1 MSRLRSIG
9 PRALLLV
16 AIVVTL
22 AGCAG
27 PALPT
32 DQLLVT
38 DDPKL
43 AGTIVRDKVLW
54 QYRLG
59 LAAFRAGNDEEAKQ
73 RFDDAILTM
82 GGILADRED
91 AKRARSLWSGEERK
105 TFIGEP
111 YERVMAY
118 YYRAILYWRD
128 GEPDNAR
135 ACFRSAQ
142 LIDSVAEEGDYRADY
157 VLLDYLDGLA
167 SAKLAADGSDAFAR
181 AEKSAKSKLPPYDAQ
196 ANVLVFA
203 EWGAGPVKWADG
215 AYGEK
220 LRIMDPG
227 SSKSVRARLR
237 IDDRTI
243 ALAPW
248 DDLYFQATT
257 RGGRVMDYILGNKA
271 VFKGTADTIGDL
283 SLIGAAIAHSEA
295 QRKRYEGES
304 GRGSDQTALAL
315 AAIGAFGKV
324 LSAATVARADVR
336 SWDNLP
342 RYLGFTALRLP
353 AGDHPARIE
362 YLDADGRILST
373 LTREVTIHVPTDSGR
388 DTVVFLSELAKNP
401 AGR

>member
-1 MSRLRSIG
+1 MSRLRFIW

-16 AIVVTL
+16 AALVSL
-22 AGCAG
+22 AGCVG

-38 DDPKL
+38 NDPKL
-43 AGTIVRDKVLW
+43 AGTVVRDKVLW

-59 LAAFRAGNDEEAKQ
+59 LAALRAGEYDEAKQ

-135 ACFRSAQ
+135 ACFRSGQ
-142 LIDSVAEEGDYRADY
+142 LLDSVAEEGDYRADY

-181 AEKSAKSKLPPYDAQ
+181 AEKSAKHKLPAYEKND
-196 ANVLVFA
+196 NVLVFA
-203 EWGAGPVKWADG
+203 EWGRGPLKFADG
-215 AYGEK
+215 EYGEK
-220 LRIMDPG
+220 LRFGEPQ
-227 SSKSVRARLR
+227 SAAASARLLV
-237 IDDRTI
+237 DGRTA

-271 VFKGTADTIGDL
+271 VFKGTADTVGDL

-295 QRKRYEGES
+295 ERKRAEGES

-315 AAIGAFGKV
+315 AAIGAFGKI

-336 SWDNLP
+336 AWDNLP
-342 RYLGFTALRLP
+342 RYLGFTALRLR
-353 AGDHPARIE
+353 AGDHAAKIE
-362 YLDADGRILST
+362 YLDADGRVLEAH
-373 LTREVTIHVPTDSGR
+373 TREFTIHVPAEGDR

-401 AGR
+401 AGG

>member
-1 MSRLRSIG
+1 MSRFRSIG
-9 PRALLLV
+9 PRAILLV
-16 AIVVTL
+16 AALVTL
-22 AGCAG
+22 AGCVG
-27 PALPT
+27 PTLPS

-38 DDPKL
+38 NDPKL
-43 AGTIVRDKVLW
+43 AGTVVRDKVLW

-59 LAAFRAGNDEEAKQ
+59 LSALRAGRHDEAKE

-142 LIDSVAEEGDYRADY
+142 LLDSVAEEGDYRADY

-181 AEKSAKSKLPPYDAQ
+181 AEKSAKNKLPPYDPH
-196 ANVLVFA
+196 ANVLIFA
-203 EWGAGPVKWADG
+203 EWGRGPLKFGDG

-220 LRIMDPG
+220 LRFSEPQ
-227 SSKSVRARLR
+227 SAAASARLV
-237 IDDRTI
+237 INGRTI
-243 ALAPW
+243 DLAPW

-271 VFKGTADTIGDL
+271 VFKGASDTIGDV
-283 SLIGAAIAHSEA
+283 SLIGAVIAHNEA
-295 QRKRYEGES
+295 ERKRAQGES

-315 AAIGAFGKV
+315 AAIGAFGKI
-324 LSAATVARADVR
+324 LSAATVAQADIRA
-336 SWDNLP
+336 WDNLP
-342 RYLGFTALRLP
+342 RYLGFTALKLRP
-353 AGDHPARIE
+353 GDYAAKIE
-362 YLDADGRILST
+362 YLDADGRVVSAH
-373 LTREVTIHVPTDSGR
+373 TREFTLHVPADTDR
-388 DTVVFLSELAKNP
+388 DAVVFLSELAKNP
-401 AGR
+401 AGG

>member
-1 MSRLRSIG
+1 MSRHRSIG
-9 PRALLLV
+9 PRAFLLV
-16 AIVVTL
+16 AILVTL
-22 AGCAG
+22 TGCVG
-27 PALPT
+27 PTLPS

-43 AGTIVRDKVLW
+43 AGTVVRDKVLW

-59 LAAFRAGNDEEAKQ
+59 LAALRAGRDDEAKQ

-82 GGILADRED
+82 GGILADRAD

-135 ACFRSAQ
+135 ACFRSGQ
-142 LIDSVAEEGDYRADY
+142 LLDSVAEEGEYRADF

-167 SAKLAADGSDAFAR
+167 SAKLAADGSDALAR
-181 AEKSAKSKLPPYDAQ
+181 AEKSAKNKLPPYDPQ

-203 EWGAGPVKWADG
+203 EWGRGPLKFADG

-220 LRIMDPG
+220 LRFSEPQ
-227 SSKSVRARLR
+227 SAAASARL
-237 IDDRTI
+237 IVDGRTI

-271 VFKGTADTIGDL
+271 VFKGASDTIGDM

-295 QRKRYEGES
+295 ERKRAQGES

-315 AAIGAFGKV
+315 AAIGAFGKI
-324 LSAATVARADVR
+324 LSAATVAQADLRA
-336 SWDNLP
+336 WDNLP
-342 RYLGFTALRLP
+342 RYLGFTALKLRP
-353 AGDHPARIE
+353 GDHAAKIE
-362 YLDADGRILST
+362 YLDSDGRVVAAH
-373 LTREVTIHVPTDSGR
+373 TREFTLHVPPASDR
-388 DTVVFLSELAKNP
+388 DAVVFLSELAKNP
-401 AGR
+401 AGG

>member
-1 MSRLRSIG
+1 MSRLRSIW

-16 AIVVTL
+16 AALVTL

-38 DDPKL
+38 NDPKL
-43 AGTIVRDKVLW
+43 AGTVVRDKVLW

-59 LAAFRAGNDEEAKQ
+59 LAALRAGEYDEAKQ

-135 ACFRSAQ
+135 ACFRSGQ
-142 LIDSVAEEGDYRADY
+142 LIDSVAEDGEYRADY

-181 AEKSAKSKLPPYDAQ
+181 AEKSAKHKLPAYDKAT
-196 ANVLVFA
+196 NVLVFA
-203 EWGAGPVKWADG
+203 EWGRGPLKFADG
-215 AYGEK
+215 EYGEK
-220 LRIMDPG
+220 LRFSEPQ
-227 SSKSVRARLR
+227 SAATSARLR
-237 IDDRTI
+237 VEGRVV

-271 VFKGTADTIGDL
+271 VFKGTADTVGDI

-295 QRKRYEGES
+295 ERKRMEGES

-315 AAIGAFGKV
+315 AAIGAFGKI
-324 LSAATVARADVR
+324 LSAATVAHADVR
-336 SWDNLP
+336 AWDNLP
-342 RYLGFTALRLP
+342 RYLGFSALHLR
-353 AGDHPARIE
+353 AGDHAAKIE
-362 YLDADGRILST
+362 YLDAEGRVLEAH
-373 LTREVTIHVPTDSGR
+373 TREFTIHVPADGDR

-401 AGR
+401 AAG

>member
-9 PRALLLV
+9 PRAFLLV

-27 PALPT
+27 PTLPT

-43 AGTIVRDKVLW
+43 AGTVVRDKVLW

-59 LAAFRAGNDEEAKQ
+59 LAALRAGRDDEAKQ

-135 ACFRSAQ
+135 ACFRSGQ
-142 LIDSVAEEGDYRADY
+142 LIDSVAEGDEYRADY

-167 SAKLAADGSDAFAR
+167 SAKLAADGS
-181 AEKSAKSKLPPYDAQ
+181 
-196 ANVLVFA
+196 
-203 EWGAGPVKWADG
+203 
-215 AYGEK
+215 
-220 LRIMDPG
+220 
-227 SSKSVRARLR
+227 
-237 IDDRTI
+237 
-243 ALAPW
+243 
-248 DDLYFQATT
+248 
-257 RGGRVMDYILGNKA
+257 
-271 VFKGTADTIGDL
+271 
-283 SLIGAAIAHSEA
+283 
-295 QRKRYEGES
+295 
-304 GRGSDQTALAL
+304 
-315 AAIGAFGKV
+315 
-324 LSAATVARADVR
+324 
-336 SWDNLP
+336 
-342 RYLGFTALRLP
+342 
-353 AGDHPARIE
+353 
-362 YLDADGRILST
+362 
-373 LTREVTIHVPTDSGR
+373 
-388 DTVVFLSELAKNP
+388 
-401 AGR
+401 

>member
-1 MSRLRSIG
+1 MTMASFLRVLF
-9 PRALLLV
+9 PAAVL
-16 AIVVTL
+16 VTL
-22 AGCAG
+22 TGCVG

-38 DDPKL
+38 NDPKL
-43 AGTIVRDKVLW
+43 AGTVVRDKVLW

-59 LAAFRAGNDEEAKQ
+59 LAALRAGRDDEAKE

-82 GGILADRED
+82 GGILADRAD

-135 ACFRSAQ
+135 ACFRSGQ
-142 LIDSVAEEGDYRADY
+142 LLDSVAEEGDYRADY

-181 AEKSAKSKLPPYDAQ
+181 AEKSAKSKLPPYDPQ
-196 ANVLVFA
+196 TNVLVFA
-203 EWGAGPVKWADG
+203 EWGRGPLKFADG

-220 LRIMDPG
+220 LRFSEPQ
-227 SSKSVRARLR
+227 SAAASARLT
-237 IDDRTI
+237 IDGRTI

-271 VFKGTADTIGDL
+271 VFKGASDTVGDL

-295 QRKRYEGES
+295 ERKRMQGDS

-315 AAIGAFGKV
+315 AAIGAFGKI
-324 LSAATVARADVR
+324 LSAATVAQADLRA
-336 SWDNLP
+336 WDNLP
-342 RYLGFTALRLP
+342 RYLGFTALKLRP
-353 AGDHPARIE
+353 GDYAAKIE
-362 YLDADGRILST
+362 YLDPDGRVVAAH
-373 LTREVTIHVPTDSGR
+373 TREFTLHVPADSGR
-388 DTVVFLSELAKNP
+388 DAVVFLSQLAKNP

>member
-1 MSRLRSIG
+1 MSRLRSIW
-9 PRALLLV
+9 PRAALLV
-16 AIVVTL
+16 AVLVALT
-22 AGCAG
+22 GCVG
-27 PALPT
+27 PTLPT
-32 DQLLVT
+32 DQPLVT

-43 AGTIVRDKVLW
+43 AGTVVRDKVLW
-54 QYRLG
+54 QYRFG
-59 LAAFRAGNDEEAKQ
+59 LAALRAGRDDEAKQ

-135 ACFRSAQ
+135 ACFRSGQ
-142 LIDSVAEEGDYRADY
+142 LLDSVAEEGDYRADY

-181 AEKSAKSKLPPYDAQ
+181 AEKSAKSKLPSYDPH

-203 EWGAGPVKWADG
+203 EWGRGPLKFADG

-220 LRIMDPG
+220 LRFSEPP
-227 SSKSVRARLR
+227 SAAASARLTVER
-237 IDDRTI
+237 RAI

-283 SLIGAAIAHSEA
+283 SLIGAAIAHNEA
-295 QRKRYEGES
+295 ERKRAQGES

-315 AAIGAFGKV
+315 AAIGAFGKI
-324 LSAATVARADVR
+324 LSAATVARADLR
-336 SWDNLP
+336 AWDNLP
-342 RYLGFTALRLP
+342 RYLGFTALKLRP
-353 AGDHPARIE
+353 GDYAAKIE
-362 YLDADGRILST
+362 YLDADGRVVAAH
-373 LTREVTIHVPTDSGR
+373 TREFTLHVPADGDR

-401 AGR
+401 AGG

>member
-1 MSRLRSIG
+1 MTMAPLVRVLF
-9 PRALLLV
+9 PAAFLLV
-16 AIVVTL
+16 LT
-22 AGCAG
+22 GCVG

-43 AGTIVRDKVLW
+43 AGTVVRDKVLW
-54 QYRLG
+54 QYRFG
-59 LAAFRAGNDEEAKQ
+59 LAALRAGNFDEAKQ

-142 LIDSVAEEGDYRADY
+142 LVDSVAEAGDYRADY

-167 SAKLAADGSDAFAR
+167 SSKLAADGSDALAR
-181 AEKSAKSKLPPYDAQ
+181 AEKSAKRTLPAYDPQ
-196 ANVLVFA
+196 NNVLVFA
-203 EWGAGPVKWADG
+203 EWGRGPLKFADG

-220 LRIMDPG
+220 LRFSEPQ
-227 SSKSVRARLR
+227 SAAASARLR
-237 IDDRTI
+237 IDGQTVP
-243 ALAPW
+243 LAPM

-271 VFKGTADTIGDL
+271 VFKGTADTIGDV
-283 SLIGAAIAHSEA
+283 SLIGAAIAHNEA
-295 QRKRYEGES
+295 ERKRYEGES

-315 AAIGAFGKV
+315 AAIGAFSKV

-336 SWDNLP
+336 AWDNLP
-342 RYLGFTALRLP
+342 RCLGFTALRLR
-353 AGDHPARIE
+353 AGDHAAEIE
-362 YLDADGRILST
+362 YLDADGRALEAH
-373 LTREVTIHVPTDSGR
+373 TREFTLHVPADGDR
-388 DTVVFLSELAKNP
+388 DAVVFLSELAKNP
-401 AGR
+401 AGG

>member
-16 AIVVTL
+16 AVLVTL
-22 AGCAG
+22 TGCVG

-32 DQLLVT
+32 DQPLVT

-43 AGTIVRDKVLW
+43 AGTLVRDKVLW

-59 LAAFRAGNDEEAKQ
+59 LAALRAGRDDEARQ

-82 GGILADRED
+82 GGILADRAD
-91 AKRARSLWSGEERK
+91 AQRARSLWSGEERK

-135 ACFRSAQ
+135 ACFRSGQ
-142 LIDSVAEEGDYRADY
+142 LLDSVAEEGDYRADY

-181 AEKSAKSKLPPYDAQ
+181 AEKSARHPLPAYDPQ

-203 EWGAGPVKWADG
+203 EWGRGPLKFADG
-215 AYGEK
+215 TYGEK
-220 LRIMDPG
+220 LRFSDPP
-227 SSKSVRARLR
+227 SAATSARLR
-237 IDDRTI
+237 VDGQTV

-271 VFKGTADTIGDL
+271 VFKGTTDVVGDV
-283 SLIGAAIAHSEA
+283 SLLGAVIAHNEA
-295 QRKRYEGES
+295 ERKRAEGES

-315 AAIGAFGKV
+315 AALGAFSKV
-324 LSAATVARADVR
+324 LSAATVARADIR
-336 SWDNLP
+336 AWDNLP
-342 RYLGFTALRLP
+342 RYLGFTALRLR
-353 AGDHPARIE
+353 AGDHAAAIE
-362 YLDADGRILST
+362 YLGADGRVIEAD
-373 LTREVTIHVPTDSGR
+373 TREFTLHVPAAGDR

-401 AGR
+401 AAG